1 MATIRGAK
9 VIEKRCYV
17 RNRRKNSKKKKDIV
31 HFRTM
36 PKYDFM
42 KYYRVVRYWAKRK
55 YELTEAELEMLF
67 FLYSEGLFTISKLQ
81 SYEEVMSWNKER
93 FHHLQR
99 EGFIHVWR
107 KRGIGE
113 VNLYE
118 LTYKAKKMVAAIY
131 KMLSGEEPMPTS
143 PRRNPIMNNTK
154 KTTFTDKMYQKQ
166 ILQMNDEIKE
176 RLQHLSQE
184 SSDMSDH
191 Q

>member
-17 RNRRKNSKKKKDIV
+17 RNRKKKSKKKREIV

-36 PKYDFM
+36 PKHDFM
-42 KYYRVVRYWAKRK
+42 KYYRVIRYWAKRK
-55 YELTEAELEMLF
+55 YELTEAELEMMF
-67 FLYSEGLFTISKLQ
+67 FLYSEGLFTITQLKE
-81 SYEEVMSWNKER
+81 YEDVMSWDKER
-93 FHHLQR
+93 FHRLQR

-154 KTTFTDKMYQKQ
+154 KTTFTDRMYQKQ
-166 ILQMNDEIKE
+166 ILQMNEEIKE
-176 RLQHLSQE
+176 RLQHHEEE
-184 SSDMSDH
+184 SSDTSDH